1 MHKADLGDIPR
12 AHGKTH
18 CRVES
23 AGRILQQS
31 TLRIAQPVHPASFSV
46 VFFFFFSYLAPKMTE
61 HPQSLYSHFMP
72 SHLSNMPVLLDDCP
86 GRGLQKLCISPAQ
99 TCNSQN
105 QLGLLHRKHRPRD
118 LSCLL
123 HCLTQPHTN
132 PDEKAL

>member
-12 AHGKTH
+12 AHGKTN

-23 AGRILQQS
+23 TGGILQQS

-46 VFFFFFSYLAPKMTE
+46 FFFFPYRAPKMAE

-72 SHLSNMPVLLDDCP
+72 SHLSNMPILLADRP

-99 TCNSQN
+99 TCNSQK
-105 QLGLLHRKHRPRD
+105 QLGLLHRKQRPRD
-118 LSCLL
+118 LSRLL
-123 HCLTQPHTN
+123 HCLTQPGTN